1 MSKSIHTKKLL
12 FNRDLSW
19 LSFNGRVLREGTKD
33 NVPLL
38 ERINFLAIFSSNL
51 DEFYRV
57 RMPVITAINKINK
70 KKNGI
75 EELSGKKNVY
85 KYAKRMIEEQMA
97 TFGHTLEKEIIPLL
111 KENNIHILYNE
122 PIPDEI
128 VNQTKDYF
136 YEKLA
141 SFLEIT
147 YPDEEEFFP
156 SNNSLYFIFTSETNG
171 KEKIGIINI
180 PSNQVS
186 RFFTVTTHNKTY
198 IVFID
203 DIIRQNLP
211 FIFSDS
217 SITGIYPI
225 KVTRDADLDLE
236 DEFKGSL
243 ALKIEKQ
250 IKKRDF
256 GIATRFLYPP
266 HFPKSLL
273 NWVSN
278 YFNLKNSSIIK
289 GGNYHNLKDFF
300 SFPIDNKEWKYH
312 PQPPIRKSINGKAS
326 SLLSAITKGDILIN
340 TPYESYNNV
349 LRFFNEAA
357 LNQNVEEIYISMYRV
372 ANDSKILN
380 ALISAAKNGKKVT
393 VFVELKARFD
403 EENNIFWA
411 KKLTQAGVHVLYSI
425 PNLKVHA
432 KIALI
437 KNKENDKIKYLGLLS
452 TGNLNEKTA
461 GVYADH
467 ILLTANQNILKEL
480 KTVFNLLTKRR
491 KKNSSYPAQFEY
503 LLVAQYNLIDRF
515 NDLIDYEISQA
526 NQGLPASI
534 IVKVN
539 NLEEKGMIYKLYEA
553 SQAGVKIQL
562 IVRSICR
569 LVPGVKGMSENI
581 TVSRIVDRYLEHSRV
596 FIFHNSGNQ
605 QIYLGSADWMSRN
618 LFNRIEVCFPIID
631 PVLKKELKDIIDIQL
646 SDDTSAEFLS
656 KDMEALA
663 IQPSN
668 GIRAQEQIYSY
679 CLNKNNKALK
689 NED

>member
-19 LSFNGRVLREGTKD
+19 LSFNGRVLREGTKG

-437 KNKENDKIKYLGLLS
+437 KSKENGKIKYLGLLS